1 MQFSKIKLAGFKSF
15 VDATELEIQP
25 GLTGV
30 VGPNGCGKSNIVESL
45 KWVMGETSAKQMRGT
60 EMDDVIFSG
69 TANRPARN
77 IAEVLLTMD
86 NSVRD
91 APAEFNNTDSVEISR
106 RIERDK
112 GSTYRINSKEVRARD
127 VQLLFADQVSGARST
142 ALVGQGHIGE
152 VISAKP
158 TVRRKLLEEA
168 AGITGLHS
176 RRHEAELRLR
186 GAETNLERLDD
197 ILITLETQLQS
208 LKKQARQASRYRN
221 LNDHV
226 RKAEATLFLI
236 LWNNA
241 ETELLSAETG
251 LAEIERTVGAA
262 AAAAAQAATA
272 QAEAASGLP
281 ELRNAEAAAGAALQR
296 LTLARENLDEE
307 AGRLDAAKAER
318 ESRLEQIGEDLNRE
332 IALSGDAEA
341 AVVRLDAEQSEI
353 GGAGKDEEAQAEAA
367 GAELEIQRAATNDAE
382 NGFTQLTEKLAGLE
396 ARGADLAAR
405 RQELSARIERLRG
418 SDQDLVA
425 QITALRA
432 DAVDPALIT
441 GAEENAADAEQAAA
455 NAHDAAEA
463 AEAERRQS
471 QRLADEASEAAQT
484 QINELARLEAEEKA
498 LADLLE
504 LGDPDLWPP
513 VVDSVNV
520 DAGLEAALGA
530 ALGDDLS
537 AATDEAAP
545 VHWHGMEARDDEAP
559 ALPDGAEALSLHV
572 QAPDPLNRR
581 LSQIGIVE
589 DGEAGWRLQPLL
601 HQGQRLVTR
610 DGAFW
615 RWDGYYAAAEAP
627 TGAAV
632 RLEQRNRL
640 QSARAE
646 LGTARSAAG
655 DAKER
660 ADTARAGA
668 GEAARL
674 EADARG
680 QARRCA
686 DGLAEARELL
696 ARVRQKATESQSKL
710 AAREEAAARITS
722 DLEEAAGALA
732 ELEAGAEEMSEIE
745 PVRAKAAELRNHV
758 EAQRTRLIEAQSA
771 SETLN
776 RRAEDR
782 RRRLSAIADE
792 IASWEERK
800 SGATERQGQLT
811 ERRQALTEELER
823 LADQPSDIER
833 RRAELLDRTEKA
845 EAERGSFADKL
856 AAGETKLAE
865 ADKSLRETEAGL
877 SAARESRVRAEAAV
891 EQANQTAAAL
901 TERIHDRL
909 RSAPDQLREI
919 AAAKEDAELPQLEAA
934 EKRVERLIRERENM
948 GPVNLRAETEAQE
961 LTEQM
966 ETLVTERA
974 DLLQA
979 IDKLRRGISDLNREG
994 RQRLLASFKEVDTH
1008 FQELFVRLFGGG
1020 RAHLSLTDSD
1030 DPLEAGLEIM
1040 ASPPGKRLQVLSLLS
1055 GGEQALTALSLLF
1068 AVFLTNPAPICV
1080 LDEVDAPLDDAN
1092 VDRFCSLV
1100 EEIAHSL
1107 STRFLVITHHRMTMA
1122 RVDRLFGVTMG
1133 EQGVSQLVSVDLG
1146 QAMELRATA

>member
-1 MQFSKIKLAGFKSF
+1 MQFNKIKLTGFKSF
-15 VDATELEIQP
+15 VDATELDIQP

-45 KWVMGETSAKQMRGT
+45 KWVMGETSAKQMRGS

-86 NSVRD
+86 NSGRD
-91 APAEFNNTDSVEISR
+91 APAEFNSTDSIEISR
-106 RIERDK
+106 RIEREK
-112 GSTYRINSKEVRARD
+112 GSTYRVNSKEVRARD

-142 ALVGQGHIGE
+142 ALVGQGHIGQI
-152 VISAKP
+152 ISSKP
-158 TVRRKLLEEA
+158 VQRRKLLEEA

-197 ILITLETQLQS
+197 ILITLEAQMQS
-208 LKKQARQASRYRN
+208 LKKQVRQASRYRN

-241 ETELLSAETG
+241 ESELEAAGAG
-251 LAEIERTVGAA
+251 LAEIERTVGVAT
-262 AAAAAQAATA
+262 AAAAQAATQ
-272 QAEAASGLP
+272 QAEAATGLP
-281 ELRNAEAAAGAALQR
+281 ELRRAEAAAGAALQR
-296 LTLARENLDEE
+296 LTLARESLDEE
-307 AGRLDAAKAER
+307 AGRLDAARLEGEA
-318 ESRLEQIGEDLNRE
+318 RLEQIGDDLNRE
-332 IALSGDAEA
+332 IALSGDADA
-341 AVVRLDAEQSEI
+341 AMARLNQETTEI
-353 GGAGKDEEAQAEAA
+353 GGTGKDEEAAAQAAA
-367 GAELEIQRAATNDAE
+367 SELEIQRAATAKVE
-382 NGFTQLTEKLAGLE
+382 SSLTELTEKLAGLE
-396 ARGADLAAR
+396 ARGADLSAR
-405 RQELSARIERLRG
+405 RQQLAGRIERLRG
-418 SDQDLVA
+418 SDEEISG
-425 QITALRA
+425 QITGLRA
-432 DAVDPALIT
+432 EAIDPAKIAE
-441 GAEENAADAEQAAA
+441 AEEAVASAEEASLNAAS
-455 NAHDAAEA
+455 AAEA
-463 AEAERRQS
+463 ATTKRRETQG
-471 QRLADEASEAAQT
+471 LADEATEAAQSR
-484 QINELARLEAEEKA
+484 INELARLEAEEKA
-498 LADLLE
+498 LAEMLE

-513 VVDSVNV
+513 VVDTLAV
-520 DAGLEAALGA
+520 DSGLEAALGA

-545 VHWHGMEARDDEAP
+545 VHWHTIASQNDDAP
-559 ALPDGAEALSLHV
+559 ALPSGAEALSDHV
-572 QAPDPLNRR
+572 QGSGPLHRR
-581 LSQIGIVE
+581 LSQIGIVADVE
-589 DGEAGWRLQPLL
+589 TGWRLQPLL

-640 QSARAE
+640 ENARGEMDA
-646 LGTARSAAG
+646 ARRAAAS
-655 DAKER
+655 AKES
-660 ADTARAGA
+660 ADAARTGA
-668 GEAARL
+668 AEAARL
-674 EADARG
+674 EAEANGAAR
-680 QARRCA
+680 QAA
-686 DGLAEARELL
+686 NGLAEAREALSGI
-696 ARVRQKATESQSKL
+696 RQKATESQSRL
-710 AAREEAAARITS
+710 AAREEGAARIKS
-722 DLEEAAGALA
+722 DLEEAAGAAA
-732 ELEAGAEEMSEIE
+732 ELEAGAVEMSDLE
-745 PVRAKAAELRNHV
+745 PVRAEAAKMRTDVN
-758 EAQRTRLIEAQSA
+758 AQRTRLVEAQSA

-782 RRRLSAIADE
+782 RRRLAAIGEEA
-792 IASWEERK
+792 ASWEKRK
-800 SGATERQGQLT
+800 SGAAERQSSLS
-811 ERRQALTEELER
+811 ERGDALREELQR

-833 RRAELLDRTEKA
+833 RRTELLERTEKA
-845 EAERGSFADKL
+845 EAERASFADKL
-856 AAGETKLAE
+856 AAGETRLSE
-865 ADKSLRETEAGL
+865 ADKLLRETDAGL
-877 SAARESRVRAEAAV
+877 AAVRESRVRAEAAV
-891 EQANQTAAAL
+891 EQANQTTAAL
-901 TERIHDRL
+901 TERINDRL
-909 RSAPDQLREI
+909 RTGPDQLREI
-919 AAAKEDAELPQLEAA
+919 AGAKEDTELPALEAA

-948 GPVNLRAETEAQE
+948 GPVNLRAETEAEE

-966 ETLVTERA
+966 ETLVSERG
-974 DLLQA
+974 DLLAA

-1020 RAHLSLTDSD
+1020 RAHLTLTESD

-1068 AVFLTNPAPICV
+1068 AVFMTNPAPICV

-1146 QAMELRATA
+1146 QAMEMRATA

>member
-296 LTLARENLDEE
+296 LTLARENL
-307 AGRLDAAKAER
+307 ER

-745 PVRAKAAELRNHV
+745 
-758 EAQRTRLIEAQSA
+758 
-771 SETLN
+771 
-776 RRAEDR
+776 
-782 RRRLSAIADE
+782 
-792 IASWEERK
+792 
-800 SGATERQGQLT
+800 
-811 ERRQALTEELER
+811 
-823 LADQPSDIER
+823 QPS
-833 RRAELLDRTEKA
+833 
-845 EAERGSFADKL
+845 
-856 AAGETKLAE
+856 
-865 ADKSLRETEAGL
+865 
-877 SAARESRVRAEAAV
+877 
-891 EQANQTAAAL
+891 
-901 TERIHDRL
+901 
-909 RSAPDQLREI
+909 
-919 AAAKEDAELPQLEAA
+919 
-934 EKRVERLIRERENM
+934 
-948 GPVNLRAETEAQE
+948 
-961 LTEQM
+961 
-966 ETLVTERA
+966 ERA
-974 DLLQA
+974 LS
-979 IDKLRRGISDLNREG
+979 RR
-994 RQRLLASFKEVDTH
+994 K
-1008 FQELFVRLFGGG
+1008 
-1020 RAHLSLTDSD
+1020 AHR
-1030 DPLEAGLEIM
+1030 
-1040 ASPPGKRLQVLSLLS
+1040 KR
-1055 GGEQALTALSLLF
+1055 
-1068 AVFLTNPAPICV
+1068 
-1080 LDEVDAPLDDAN
+1080 
-1092 VDRFCSLV
+1092 
-1100 EEIAHSL
+1100 
-1107 STRFLVITHHRMTMA
+1107 
-1122 RVDRLFGVTMG
+1122 
-1133 EQGVSQLVSVDLG
+1133 
-1146 QAMELRATA
+1146 